1 MEFYHRKIITEEAKP
16 PPRILVNK
24 LSTNAVTNGQQIMP
38 KLLPNIKDVRSRLPT
53 VSTEEQD
60 SSQSI
65 NSTFPNATIPKKKK
79 YFTFLG

>member
-1 MEFYHRKIITEEAKP
+1 
-16 PPRILVNK
+16 
-24 LSTNAVTNGQQIMP
+24 MP

-53 VSTEEQD
+53 ASREEQD

-79 YFTFLG
+79 YFTFLGQYTLTHENDTSKFPGEGRNKALKSIT

>member
-1 MEFYHRKIITEEAKP
+1 M
-16 PPRILVNK
+16 
-24 LSTNAVTNGQQIMP
+24 TNGQQIMP